1 MRPQRFECDDFL
13 MFLSR
18 QQVPVA
24 RVVLILLFVVSLLVQ
39 FWAVPSV
46 ASQAAAQYPEY
57 AQLSQPY
64 TIAVGIAIGFFELAL
79 IAAWRVLAS
88 AANANARRQRV
99 WATIFTVALASSG
112 ALFAAIFVHTG
123 SVEQIGGPPMLF
135 GLVGALAVVTGAIVL
150 RRRTS
155 ELTVGDAAA

>member
-1 MRPQRFECDDFL
+1 MRPQRFDCDGFL

-39 FWAVPSV
+39 FWAVPSA

-88 AANANARRQRV
+88 AANV
-99 WATIFTVALASSG
+99 LASSG
-112 ALFAAIFVHTG
+112 ALFAAIFVHAG

-155 ELTVGDAAA
+155 ELTVGDAEA